1 MDIWEANSAAT
12 ALTPHPC
19 EAEGVLVCSGD
30 QCTSTCDP
38 AGCDFNP
45 YRLGAHSFY
54 GPNQTINT
62 NQPFTVVTQFITDT
76 GSDNGTLTAI
86 NRLYKQNGKI
96 IGNAQVN
103 VTGMSSSSSS
113 SISDSFCKAEA
124 QAFNGGSGFA
134 FEDRGGMKG
143 IGGALGRGMVL
154 AMSVWEDSGS
164 GMQWLDGQTGD
175 PSQPGN
181 LRGPCSASSGQPSQI
196 QQQYPNSAVTFANI
210 KTGEL
215 GSTF

>member
-1 MDIWEANSAAT
+1 
-12 ALTPHPC
+12 
-19 EAEGVLVCSGD
+19 
-30 QCTSTCDP
+30 
-38 AGCDFNP
+38 
-45 YRLGAHSFY
+45 LGAHCFY

-62 NQPFTVVTQFITDT
+62 NRPFTVVTQFITDT

-103 VTGMSSSSSS
+103 VTGMSSSSNS
-113 SISDSFCKAEA
+113 SISDSFCNAEA
-124 QAFNGGSGFA
+124 QAFNEGSGFT

-164 GMQWLDGQTGD
+164 GMQWLYGQTGD

-181 LRGPCSASSGQPSQI
+181 LRGPCSTSSGQPSQI
-196 QQQYPNSAVTFANI
+196 QQQYPNSAVTLSNI